1 VINLPAP
8 SSKRA
13 EHYELDAADLAKVV
27 RLYALR
33 SWIEQGYKQLKYSLG
48 WAQYQEGFLDSPSLE
63 VGEVCVYLLLVGVLG
78 SWEVGSPPVVIK
90 VRRMHPFV
98 AK

>member
-33 SWIEQGYKQLKYSLG
+33 SWIEQSYKQLKNSLG
-48 WAQYQEGFLDSPSLE
+48 WAQYQDRKDFSIRHLWRL
-63 VGEVCVYLLLVGVLG
+63 VRCVFAFCWWACLG
-78 SWEVGSPPVVIK
+78 LG
-90 VRRMHPFV
+90 R
-98 AK
+98 